1 MEAIFF
7 VLIGVALFSHSWYLL
22 GLYPDGRT
30 MGLFTGG
37 LGLASLIAITF
48 APMVLVGGD
57 PDANVLAETNIIKLL
72 IVAWAGYAIGVG
84 AQGLWDFDD
93 RAIGFYSALLTAISA
108 VALFYFA
115 ANLANAYGNDVTIA
129 MSAATLLLS
138 ILAGMVFFYLAIPFN
153 ALRQVAGWFLLV
165 GSVVIAGV
173 GLAIVSTVIEVK

>member
-1 MEAIFF
+1 MEAIFL
-7 VLIGVALFSHSWYLL
+7 VLIGGALFSHSWYILE
-22 GLYPDGRT
+22 LYPDGRT
-30 MGLFTGG
+30 MGLLTGALG
-37 LGLASLIAITF
+37 LGSLIALTF

-93 RAIGFYSALLTAISA
+93 RAIGFYSAILTAISA

-115 ANLANAYGNDVTIA
+115 ANLANAYGNDVVIA
-129 MSAATLLLS
+129 LSAATLLLS
-138 ILAGMVFFYLAIPFN
+138 ILAGIVFFYLAIPFN

-165 GSVVIAGV
+165 GSVVIVGI
-173 GLAIVSTVIEVK
+173 GLAIVSTIIEVR